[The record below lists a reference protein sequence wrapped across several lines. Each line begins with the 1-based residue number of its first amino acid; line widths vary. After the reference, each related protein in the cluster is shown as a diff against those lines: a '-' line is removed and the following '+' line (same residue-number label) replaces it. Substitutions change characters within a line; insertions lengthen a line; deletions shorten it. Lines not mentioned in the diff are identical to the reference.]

1 MPIPFI
7 FSSGSLFGASFTRV
21 RGLFLAGVSGSTTA
35 GPIAP
40 AAGIAL
46 VQPALVLSSA
56 GMASQI
62 VSTAAAAISAAN
74 YVYIPQTTGPVSTS
88 SFAGMESAPPQTGM
102 GAALIFNAATRRLG
116 IFSTADGTGTWYWSH
131 TGITTSAGAAGF
143 TSSGG

>member
-1 MPIPFI
+1 MPIPFV
-7 FSSGSLFGASFTRV
+7 FSSGSLFGSAFTRV
-21 RGLFLAGVSGSTTA
+21 KGVLFSGSLGSTNA
-35 GPIAP
+35 GPIEP

-46 VQPALVLSSA
+46 IQPALVLSSA
-56 GMASQI
+56 GVSAQI

-88 SFAGMESAPPQTGM
+88 SFAAMESAPPQTGM